1 MTIIIKSTLTGLLQL
16 FCVLLDVILGASIS
30 DHHQHLGDV
39 PPHPCIRGEHSLV
52 DVLQSDSCAK
62 RMDRSVVKVLSLCNQ
77 KIRRSHPTYLR
88 VSSSVANL
96 LQS

>member
-39 PPHPCIRGEHSLV
+39 PPHPCIRGEYSLV

-62 RMDRSVVKVLSLCNQ
+62 RMDRSVVNGSLKFSHCAT
-77 KIRRSHPTYLR
+77 RRSEDLTLPIFVFPPL
-88 VSSSVANL
+88 
-96 LQS
+96 

>member
-39 PPHPCIRGEHSLV
+39 PPHPCI
-52 DVLQSDSCAK
+52 
-62 RMDRSVVKVLSLCNQ
+62 
-77 KIRRSHPTYLR
+77 
-88 VSSSVANL
+88 
-96 LQS
+96 